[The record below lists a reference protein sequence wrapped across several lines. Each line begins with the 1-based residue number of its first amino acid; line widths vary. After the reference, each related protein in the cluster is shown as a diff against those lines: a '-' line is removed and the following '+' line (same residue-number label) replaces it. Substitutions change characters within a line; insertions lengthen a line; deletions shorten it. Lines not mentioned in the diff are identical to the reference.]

1 MVAAGVVKGKH
12 ENVAGTKS
20 GGVLIYKER
29 INRQVSW
36 ACIIASVKV
45 CHGVYMVAG
54 IRMSGL
60 ARGGTLM
67 PGRAADIIVRRE
79 IYHVDQVQPC
89 A

>member
-45 CHGVYMVAG
+45 CHGVYMAAG

-60 ARGGTLM
+60 ARRGTLM

-79 IYHVDQVQPC
+79 I
-89 A
+89 